1 MATPNFIHGKLGTIS
16 LGGSLF
22 NAESFEFVET
32 APLEDITY
40 SRSGG
45 ASYAD
50 KIPGYSSVSGTIT
63 FVYDT
68 NNQPVISPYNMLPQ
82 QSSPAAM
89 ILYPDGTKAYSFNAY
104 FGTLR
109 WSSGPKAGACRCTAT
124 FESTG
129 TVTHPSS

>member
-1 MATPNFIHGKLGTIS
+1 MFAV
-16 LGGSLF
+16 
-22 NAESFEFVET
+22 ESFEFTET

-40 SRSGG
+40 SQAGG
-45 ASYAD
+45 ALYAT
-50 KIPGYSSVSGTIT
+50 KIPGYSSVSGTLT

-68 NNQPVISPYNMLPQ
+68 NNQPVMNPYNLLPQ
-82 QSSPAAM
+82 QSSPTA
-89 ILYPDGTKAYSFNAY
+89 LVLSPEGTKPYSFSAY

-109 WSSGPKAGACRCTAT
+109 WSSGPKAGAVRCTSS